1 MKKLAALVLTLFTL
15 TSCIPM
21 PAETDAD
28 ASQLTVT
35 FVDVG
40 QGDCTVI
47 TLPGGKTM
55 MIDSGEKSEAGTV
68 AGFLD
73 DNGINKIDYLVATH
87 PHSDHIG
94 GMSEVVDNYRT
105 DKIFMPKVS
114 HDTNTYK
121 NLLQSIKNKGLKV
134 TAAKAGEYIFDDG
147 NISAQI
153 LAPNSAEY
161 ESLNNYSVVVKLVYG
176 DTAFLFTGDAEKL
189 SEEEMT
195 ERNYDLSADV
205 LKVGHHG
212 SKTSSCDEFLKAV
225 SPEYA
230 VISCDGV
237 SYNHPNKNTVKRILK
252 YVAEDKILKTFEKGN
267 VTFTSNG
274 AKVKLN
280 EK

>member
-94 GMSEVVDNYRT
+94 GMSEVVDNYQI

-121 NLLQSIKNKGLKV
+121 RFLQSIKNKVLKV

-161 ESLNNYSVVVKLVYG
+161 ESLNIPLLLSWS
-176 DTAFLFTGDAEKL
+176 TAIRRFFLPATRKSFRRRK
-189 SEEEMT
+189 
-195 ERNYDLSADV
+195 
-205 LKVGHHG
+205 
-212 SKTSSCDEFLKAV
+212 
-225 SPEYA
+225 
-230 VISCDGV
+230 
-237 SYNHPNKNTVKRILK
+237 
-252 YVAEDKILKTFEKGN
+252 
-267 VTFTSNG
+267 
-274 AKVKLN
+274 
-280 EK
+280 